1 MARSLIFAYFLSLT
15 TLFAVV
21 ALGRGLLL
29 GVDGPTAFFYRS
41 ILGLLF
47 LPAAV
52 LFIRGGNRSSGSL
65 RKVLAYGLSFTTA
78 FLGFGSL
85 VAAILVLTG
94 SAKPG

>member
-1 MARSLIFAYFLSLT
+1 MARSLVFAYVLSLI
-15 TLFAVV
+15 TLFAIV

-29 GVDGPTAFFYRS
+29 GADGPSAFFYRS
-41 ILGLLF
+41 LIGLLL

-65 RKVLAYGLSFTTA
+65 RKALAYGLSFTTA

-85 VAAILVLTG
+85 IAVVFVLAG